1 VKGALGD
8 VLEQAMREAAQD
20 LAAEA
25 RKARQAR
32 EAETGVDVGDDDEI
46 DVFPW
51 IWARPPR
58 GGRGR
63 GGGRRRQPRSREEIV
78 ATALYLAD
86 NEGFDAVTMRR
97 VASELGLGTMSLYWY
112 VESRDDLL
120 DLMFD
125 EIMGEQLLPEP
136 VPSDWRD
143 ALRAIAHAAK
153 KTYERHPWLGGR
165 MGDRPGFSPNMIRH
179 AEQSMAAVAGLGLDP
194 VSSMQVLQA
203 VDDYVIG
210 HITRTQ
216 ARNALGD
223 KVGFAKDDY
232 DQLFVPWL
240 ERVFASGDF
249 PHLAAMHE
257 HPEGFAAMVT
267 DTFDPGL
274 EFVLDGIELRFG
286 GDHGEPPREKKK
298 SKGKK
303 SKT

>member
-1 VKGALGD
+1 
-8 VLEQAMREAAQD
+8 VLEQAMREAAED
-20 LAAEA
+20 LATEA

-32 EAETGVDVGDDDEI
+32 DAASDATTDDLDADV

-63 GGGRRRQPRSREEIV
+63 GRGRRQPRSREEIV

-86 NEGFDAVTMRR
+86 TEGFDVVTMRR

-125 EIMGEQLLPEP
+125 ELMGEQLLPEP
-136 VPSDWRD
+136 IPADWRE
-143 ALRAIAHAAK
+143 ALRAIARAAK
-153 KTYERHPWLGGR
+153 KTHERHPWLGGR
-165 MGDRPGFSPNMIRH
+165 IADRPSFSPNMIRH

-194 VSSMQVLQA
+194 ISSMQVLGT
-203 VDDYVIG
+203 VDDFVIG
-210 HITRTQ
+210 HITRSQ
-216 ARNALGD
+216 ARLALED
-223 KVGFAKDDY
+223 KVGLTEDGY
-232 DQLFVPWL
+232 EQLFVPWL
-240 ERVFASGDF
+240 ERVFASGAF

-257 HPEGFAAMVT
+257 HPDGFAAMVA
-267 DTFDPGL
+267 DTFDAGL

-286 GDHGEPPREKKK
+286 GDGDRDTDTRREKKSK
-298 SKGKK
+298 KGKK
-303 SKT
+303 SKS